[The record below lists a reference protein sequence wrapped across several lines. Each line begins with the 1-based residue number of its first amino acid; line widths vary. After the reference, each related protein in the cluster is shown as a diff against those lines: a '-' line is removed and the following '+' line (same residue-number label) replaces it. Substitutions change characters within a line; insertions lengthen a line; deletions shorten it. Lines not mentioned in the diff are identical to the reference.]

1 MAEQADEAAERGRRD
16 GVVERVEGVI
26 AGRLIVAAGHGSSAL

>member
-1 MAEQADEAAERGRRD
+1 VPEQADEAAERRGGD
-16 GVVERVEGVI
+16 GIVEGVEGVI